1 MKKAILIFL
10 FMMGIF
16 SQTKANSPASTEE
29 QFRDSIFQ
37 VVNSKTNDTL
47 RSKILRGAFQQYIG
61 QKAALEYLDS
71 ALVLSKRKG
80 IHEEELYT
88 LFDYCRHYEYRGEAS
103 EMEQY
108 FLKLKEAAYRYKDY
122 SLYYTIWLGVLQ
134 IRCAQGD
141 TEYAI
146 MQAKEMQKEAIRIK
160 YESGVFVSLIALA
173 QALDFAEQYDEA
185 IANYKQALIVNPN
198 ANNYSLLLIH
208 QNLGGIYLAQK
219 KYTEAL
225 SELKQQQEV
234 LDKML
239 GEDPQAMNTLKSIFL
254 ETEIS
259 FGRVYAKTEDKTKLK
274 LHLTKAEKYYDKESF
289 FSYYIDYHA
298 LWGVYYKLTAE
309 WEKSFHEFD
318 LAISACQGA
327 EPFHENSI
335 LKMKAEAMMEA
346 GLHEEAANIYK
357 TAVLKGDSLNQDM
370 LQRHEE
376 VYQANYKIQK
386 ALLDKELMTKQYRW
400 IYVGASA
407 IILIL
412 LLLAIMRAFRIHLQL
427 RRSEEETRQ
436 ALKTIE
442 AADKMKEY
450 FLQNITYEIR
460 IPLNTVVG
468 FSELLS
474 AEQDLSEEEI
484 QEYSAAIKN
493 NSEKLLTLINNILD
507 LSRLEA
513 GMMRFNVQ
521 ECDAVQLC
529 QEVKMMVNMQTTMV
543 NPHFHT
549 ELEALSIQAD
559 SRWFLKL
566 LSSLLS
572 VPRLYTGEVCQ
583 VEYALTQE
591 DQYLKITVKGSPLY
605 QIWEDEQ
612 EQRIL
617 HDINRLYLEAFKGS
631 YQISEGEQKVVTI
644 TYPLS

>member
-1 MKKAILIFL
+1 
-10 FMMGIF
+10 MMGIF

-37 VVNSKTNDTL
+37 VVNFETNDTL

-71 ALVLSKRKG
+71 ALVLSKRKR

-88 LFDYCRHYEYRGEAS
+88 LLDYCRHYEYRGEAS

-427 RRSEEETRQ
+427 RRSEKETRQ

-493 NSEKLLTLINNILD
+493 NSEKLLALINNILD

>member
-1 MKKAILIFL
+1 MKKAIFILL
-10 FMMGIF
+10 FVWGILF
-16 SQTKANSPASTEE
+16 QIKAESSISMDK

-37 VVNSKTNDTL
+37 AAKSEPNDTL

-61 QKAALEYLDS
+61 QEAALEFLDS

-103 EMEQY
+103 EMEQH

-122 SLYYTIWLGVLQ
+122 SLYYTIWLAMLQ

-160 YESGVFVSLIALA
+160 YKSGVFVSLIALA

-185 IANYKQALIVNPN
+185 AANYKQALEENPT

-225 SELKQQQEV
+225 SELQQQQEV
-234 LDKML
+234 LNKML
-239 GEDPQAMNTLKSIFL
+239 KKDPQAINTLKSIFL
-254 ETEIS
+254 EMEVS
-259 FGRVYAKTEDKTKLK
+259 FGWVYAKTEDKAKLK
-274 LHLTKAEKYYDKESF
+274 LHLTRAEKYYDAESF

-298 LWGVYYKLTAE
+298 LWGTYHKL
-309 WEKSFHEFD
+309 EKDWDKCFHEFD

-412 LLLAIMRAFRIHLQL
+412 MLLAIMRAFRIHLQL

-493 NSEKLLTLINNILD
+493 NSEKLLALINNILD

-549 ELEALSIQAD
+549 ELEALSIQTD

-631 YQISEGEQKVVTI
+631 YQVSEGEQKVVTI

>member
-1 MKKAILIFL
+1 M
-10 FMMGIF
+10 
-16 SQTKANSPASTEE
+16 
-29 QFRDSIFQ
+29 
-37 VVNSKTNDTL
+37 
-47 RSKILRGAFQQYIG
+47 
-61 QKAALEYLDS
+61 
-71 ALVLSKRKG
+71 
-80 IHEEELYT
+80 
-88 LFDYCRHYEYRGEAS
+88 
-103 EMEQY
+103 
-108 FLKLKEAAYRYKDY
+108 
-122 SLYYTIWLGVLQ
+122 
-134 IRCAQGD
+134 
-141 TEYAI
+141 
-146 MQAKEMQKEAIRIK
+146 
-160 YESGVFVSLIALA
+160 
-173 QALDFAEQYDEA
+173 
-185 IANYKQALIVNPN
+185 
-198 ANNYSLLLIH
+198 LL
-208 QNLGGIYLAQK
+208 
-219 KYTEAL
+219 
-225 SELKQQQEV
+225 
-234 LDKML
+234 
-239 GEDPQAMNTLKSIFL
+239 
-254 ETEIS
+254 
-259 FGRVYAKTEDKTKLK
+259 
-274 LHLTKAEKYYDKESF
+274 
-289 FSYYIDYHA
+289 
-298 LWGVYYKLTAE
+298 
-309 WEKSFHEFD
+309 
-318 LAISACQGA
+318 
-327 EPFHENSI
+327 
-335 LKMKAEAMMEA
+335 
-346 GLHEEAANIYK
+346 
-357 TAVLKGDSLNQDM
+357 
-370 LQRHEE
+370 RHEE

-386 ALLDKELMTKQYRW
+386 ALLDKELLTKQYRW

-407 IILIL
+407 IILVL
-412 LLLAIMRAFRIHLQL
+412 MLLAIIRAFRIHKQL

-436 ALKTIE
+436 ALETIE

-474 AEQDLSEEEI
+474 AEQDLSEEEV

-493 NSEKLLTLINNILD
+493 NSEKLLALINNILD

-591 DQYLKITVKGSPLY
+591 GQYLKITVKGSPLY
-605 QIWEDEQ
+605 QVWEDEQ

-631 YQISEGEQKVVTI
+631 YQISEGEQKEVTI

>member
-1 MKKAILIFL
+1 MKKTTFILL
-10 FMMGIF
+10 FVVGILF
-16 SQTKANSPASTEE
+16 QIKAESPASVSK

-37 VVNSKTNDTL
+37 SINSETNDTL
-47 RSKILRGAFQQYIG
+47 RSKILREAFQQYIG
-61 QKAALEYLDS
+61 QETALEYLDS
-71 ALVLSKRKG
+71 ALALSKRKG
-80 IHEEELYT
+80 MHEEELYT
-88 LFDYCRHYEYRGEAS
+88 LFDYCRHYEYRGETPK
-103 EMEQY
+103 MERH
-108 FLKLKEAAYRYKDY
+108 FLKLKEAAYQYKNY
-122 SLYYTIWLGVLQ
+122 SLYYTIWLAILQ

-146 MQAKEMQKEAIRIK
+146 MQAKEMQKEANRIK
-160 YESGVFVSLIALA
+160 YKSGTFVSLIALA
-173 QALDFAEQYDEA
+173 QAQDFAEQYDEA
-185 IANYKQALIVNPN
+185 VANYKQALVVNPN

-208 QNLGGIYLAQK
+208 QNLGGIYLEQK

-225 SELKQQQEV
+225 SELEQQQEV
-234 LDKML
+234 LNKML
-239 GEDPQAMNTLKSIFL
+239 KEDPQSINTLKSIFL

-259 FGRVYAKTEDKTKLK
+259 FGRVYAKTEDKNNLK
-274 LHLTKAEKYYDKESF
+274 LHLTKAEKFYDKESF

-298 LWGVYYKLTAE
+298 LWGVYYKLIKD
-309 WEKSFHEFD
+309 WNKCFHEFN
-318 LAISACQGA
+318 LAISACRGA

-335 LKMKAEAMMEA
+335 LKMKAEAMLEA
-346 GLHEEAANIYK
+346 GQYEEAAGIYK

-412 LLLAIMRAFRIHLQL
+412 MLLAIIRALRIHRQL

-436 ALKTIE
+436 ALETIE

-474 AEQDLSEEEI
+474 AENDLSEEEI
-484 QEYSAAIKN
+484 QEYSVAIKN
-493 NSEKLLTLINNILD
+493 NSEKLLALINNILD

-521 ECDAVQLC
+521 EYDAIELC
-529 QEVKMMVNMQTTMV
+529 REVKMMVNMQTTMV

-549 ELEALSIQAD
+549 ELETLTIQAD
-559 SRWFLKL
+559 SRWFMKL
-566 LSSLLS
+566 LSSLLT
-572 VPRLYTGEVCQ
+572 VPRLYDGEICQ
-583 VEYALTQE
+583 VEYSLTREGQC
-591 DQYLKITVKGSPLY
+591 LRITVKGSPLY
-605 QIWEDEQ
+605 QVWEDEQ

-631 YQISEGEQKVVTI
+631 YQVSEEEKVVTI
-644 TYPLS
+644 TYPLG

>member
-1 MKKAILIFL
+1 
-10 FMMGIF
+10 MMGIF

-37 VVNSKTNDTL
+37 VVNFETNDTL

-71 ALVLSKRKG
+71 ALVLSKRKR

-208 QNLGGIYLAQK
+208 QAQK

-427 RRSEEETRQ
+427 RRSEKETRQ

-493 NSEKLLTLINNILD
+493 NSEKLLALINNILD

>member
-1 MKKAILIFL
+1 IINAK
-10 FMMGIF
+10 
-16 SQTKANSPASTEE
+16 N
-29 QFRDSIFQ
+29 RD
-37 VVNSKTNDTL
+37 
-47 RSKILRGAFQQYIG
+47 
-61 QKAALEYLDS
+61 
-71 ALVLSKRKG
+71 
-80 IHEEELYT
+80 
-88 LFDYCRHYEYRGEAS
+88 
-103 EMEQY
+103 
-108 FLKLKEAAYRYKDY
+108 KE
-122 SLYYTIWLGVLQ
+122 
-134 IRCAQGD
+134 
-141 TEYAI
+141 
-146 MQAKEMQKEAIRIK
+146 
-160 YESGVFVSLIALA
+160 
-173 QALDFAEQYDEA
+173 
-185 IANYKQALIVNPN
+185 N
-198 ANNYSLLLIH
+198 
-208 QNLGGIYLAQK
+208 
-219 KYTEAL
+219 
-225 SELKQQQEV
+225 LKQ
-234 LDKML
+234 
-239 GEDPQAMNTLKSIFL
+239 
-254 ETEIS
+254 
-259 FGRVYAKTEDKTKLK
+259 
-274 LHLTKAEKYYDKESF
+274 HLIRAGKYYDKESF

-298 LWGVYYKLTAE
+298 LWGIYYKL
-309 WEKSFHEFD
+309 EKDWDKCFYEFN
-318 LAISACQGA
+318 LAISACRGA
-327 EPFHENSI
+327 EPFHENGI
-335 LKMKAEAMMEA
+335 LKMKGEAMMEA
-346 GLHEEAANIYK
+346 GRHEEAANIYK
-357 TAVLKGDSLNQDM
+357 TAAQKGDSLNQDM

-400 IYVGASA
+400 IYVGASS

-412 LLLAIMRAFRIHLQL
+412 MLLAIMHAFRIHLQL

-436 ALKTIE
+436 ALETIE

-474 AEQDLSEEEI
+474 AEQDLSEEEV

-493 NSEKLLTLINNILD
+493 NSEKLLALINNILD

>member
-1 MKKAILIFL
+1 
-10 FMMGIF
+10 MMGIF

-37 VVNSKTNDTL
+37 VVNFETNDTL

-71 ALVLSKRKG
+71 ALVLSKRKR

-436 ALKTIE
+436 ALETIE

-474 AEQDLSEEEI
+474 AEQDLSEEEV

-493 NSEKLLTLINNILD
+493 NSEKLLALINNILD

>member
-1 MKKAILIFL
+1 
-10 FMMGIF
+10 MMGIF

-37 VVNSKTNDTL
+37 VVNFETNDTL

-71 ALVLSKRKG
+71 ALVLSKRKR

-427 RRSEEETRQ
+427 RRSEKETRQ

-493 NSEKLLTLINNILD
+493 NSEKLLALINNILD

-591 DQYLKITVKGSPLY
+591 DQYLKITVKGRPLY

>member
-1 MKKAILIFL
+1 
-10 FMMGIF
+10 MMGILL
-16 SQTKANSPASTEE
+16 QTKANSPTSTEE

-37 VVNSKTNDTL
+37 VINSETNDTL

-61 QKAALEYLDS
+61 QEAALEYLDS

-80 IHEEELYT
+80 MHEEELYT

-427 RRSEEETRQ
+427 RRSEKETRQ

-493 NSEKLLTLINNILD
+493 NSEKLLALINNILD

>member
-1 MKKAILIFL
+1 MKKAIFILL
-10 FMMGIF
+10 FVWGILF
-16 SQTKANSPASTEE
+16 QIKAESSISMDK

-37 VVNSKTNDTL
+37 AAKSEPNDTL

-61 QKAALEYLDS
+61 QEAALEFLDS

-103 EMEQY
+103 EMEQH

-122 SLYYTIWLGVLQ
+122 SLYYTIWLAMLQ

-160 YESGVFVSLIALA
+160 YKSGVFVSLIALA

-185 IANYKQALIVNPN
+185 AANYKQALEENPT

-225 SELKQQQEV
+225 SELQQQQEV
-234 LDKML
+234 LNKML
-239 GEDPQAMNTLKSIFL
+239 KKDPQAINTLKSIFL
-254 ETEIS
+254 EMEVS
-259 FGRVYAKTEDKTKLK
+259 FGWVYAKTEDKAKLK
-274 LHLTKAEKYYDKESF
+274 LHLTRAEKYYDAESF

-298 LWGVYYKLTAE
+298 LWGTYHKL
-309 WEKSFHEFD
+309 EKDWDKCFHEFD

-412 LLLAIMRAFRIHLQL
+412 MLLAIMRAFRIHLQL

-474 AEQDLSEEEI
+474 SEQDLPEEEI
-484 QEYSAAIKN
+484 QEYSVAIKN
-493 NSEKLLTLINNILD
+493 NSEKLLALINNILD

-559 SRWFLKL
+559 SRWFLNL

>member
-1 MKKAILIFL
+1 
-10 FMMGIF
+10 MMGIF

-37 VVNSKTNDTL
+37 VVNFETNDTL

-71 ALVLSKRKG
+71 ALVLSKRKR

-493 NSEKLLTLINNILD
+493 NSEKLLALINNILD

>member
-1 MKKAILIFL
+1 
-10 FMMGIF
+10 MMGIF

-37 VVNSKTNDTL
+37 VVNFETNDTL

-71 ALVLSKRKG
+71 ALVLSKRKR

-427 RRSEEETRQ
+427 RRSEKETRQ

-474 AEQDLSEEEI
+474 AEQDLSEEEV

-493 NSEKLLTLINNILD
+493 NSEKLLALINNILD

>member
-1 MKKAILIFL
+1 
-10 FMMGIF
+10 MMGIF

-37 VVNSKTNDTL
+37 VVNFETNDTL

-61 QKAALEYLDS
+61 QKAALYLDS
-71 ALVLSKRKG
+71 ALVLSKRKR

-427 RRSEEETRQ
+427 RRSEKETRQ

-493 NSEKLLTLINNILD
+493 NSEKLLALINNILD

>member
-1 MKKAILIFL
+1 
-10 FMMGIF
+10 MMGIF

-37 VVNSKTNDTL
+37 VVNFETNDTL

-71 ALVLSKRKG
+71 ALVLSKRKR

-493 NSEKLLTLINNILD
+493 NSEKLLALINNILD

-631 YQISEGEQKVVTI
+631 YQVSEGEQKVVTI

>member
-1 MKKAILIFL
+1 
-10 FMMGIF
+10 MMGIF

-37 VVNSKTNDTL
+37 VVNFETNDTL

-71 ALVLSKRKG
+71 ALVLSKRKR

-412 LLLAIMRAFRIHLQL
+412 SLLAIMRAFRIHLQL
-427 RRSEEETRQ
+427 RRSEKETRQ

-493 NSEKLLTLINNILD
+493 NSEKLLALINNILD

-572 VPRLYTGEVCQ
+572 VPRLYAGEVCQ

-631 YQISEGEQKVVTI
+631 YQVSEGEQKVVTI

>member
-1 MKKAILIFL
+1 
-10 FMMGIF
+10 MMGIF

-37 VVNSKTNDTL
+37 VVNFETNDTL

-71 ALVLSKRKG
+71 ALVLSKRKR

-427 RRSEEETRQ
+427 RRSEKETRQ

-493 NSEKLLTLINNILD
+493 NSEKLLALINNILD

>member
-1 MKKAILIFL
+1 
-10 FMMGIF
+10 MMGIF

-71 ALVLSKRKG
+71 ALVLSKRKR

-122 SLYYTIWLGVLQ
+122 SLYYTIWLSVLQ

-234 LDKML
+234 LNKML
-239 GEDPQAMNTLKSIFL
+239 KEDPQAINTLKSIFL
-254 ETEIS
+254 EMEVS
-259 FGRVYAKTEDKTKLK
+259 FGWVYAKIEDKAKLK
-274 LHLTKAEKYYDKESF
+274 LHLTRAEKYYDEESF

-298 LWGVYYKLTAE
+298 LWGTYHKL
-309 WEKSFHEFD
+309 EKDWDKCFHEFN

-412 LLLAIMRAFRIHLQL
+412 MLLAIMRAFRIHLQL

-474 AEQDLSEEEI
+474 SEQDLPEEEI
-484 QEYSAAIKN
+484 QEYSVAIKN
-493 NSEKLLTLINNILD
+493 NSEKLLALINNILD

-521 ECDAVQLC
+521 ECVQYNFAR
-529 QEVKMMVNMQTTMV
+529 K
-543 NPHFHT
+543 
-549 ELEALSIQAD
+549 
-559 SRWFLKL
+559 
-566 LSSLLS
+566 
-572 VPRLYTGEVCQ
+572 
-583 VEYALTQE
+583 
-591 DQYLKITVKGSPLY
+591 
-605 QIWEDEQ
+605 
-612 EQRIL
+612 
-617 HDINRLYLEAFKGS
+617 
-631 YQISEGEQKVVTI
+631 
-644 TYPLS
+644 

>member
-1 MKKAILIFL
+1 MKKTTFILL
-10 FMMGIF
+10 FVVGILF
-16 SQTKANSPASTEE
+16 QIKAESPASVSK

-37 VVNSKTNDTL
+37 SINSETNDTL
-47 RSKILRGAFQQYIG
+47 RSKILREAFQQYIG
-61 QKAALEYLDS
+61 QETALEYLDS
-71 ALVLSKRKG
+71 ALALSKRKG
-80 IHEEELYT
+80 MHEEELYT
-88 LFDYCRHYEYRGEAS
+88 LFDYCRHYEYRGETPK
-103 EMEQY
+103 MERH
-108 FLKLKEAAYRYKDY
+108 FLKLKEAAYQYKNY
-122 SLYYTIWLGVLQ
+122 SLYYTIWLAILQ

-146 MQAKEMQKEAIRIK
+146 MQAKEMQKEANRIK
-160 YESGVFVSLIALA
+160 YKSGTFVSLIALA
-173 QALDFAEQYDEA
+173 QAQDFAEQYDEA
-185 IANYKQALIVNPN
+185 VANYKQALVVNPN

-208 QNLGGIYLAQK
+208 QNLGGIYLEQK

-225 SELKQQQEV
+225 SELEQQQEV
-234 LDKML
+234 LNKML
-239 GEDPQAMNTLKSIFL
+239 KEDPQSINTLKSIFL

-259 FGRVYAKTEDKTKLK
+259 FGRVYAKTEDKNNLK

-298 LWGVYYKLTAE
+298 LWGVYYKLIKD
-309 WEKSFHEFD
+309 WNKCFHEFN
-318 LAISACQGA
+318 LAISACRGA

-335 LKMKAEAMMEA
+335 LKMKAEAMLEA
-346 GLHEEAANIYK
+346 GQYEEAAGIYK

-412 LLLAIMRAFRIHLQL
+412 MLLAIIRALRIHRQL

-436 ALKTIE
+436 ALETIE

-474 AEQDLSEEEI
+474 AENDLSEEEI
-484 QEYSAAIKN
+484 QEYSVAIKN
-493 NSEKLLTLINNILD
+493 NSEKLLALINNILD

-521 ECDAVQLC
+521 EYDAIELC
-529 QEVKMMVNMQTTMV
+529 REVKMMVNMQTTMV

-549 ELEALSIQAD
+549 ELETLTIQAD
-559 SRWFLKL
+559 SRWFMKL
-566 LSSLLS
+566 LSSLLT
-572 VPRLYTGEVCQ
+572 VPRLYDGEICQ
-583 VEYALTQE
+583 VEYSLTREGQC
-591 DQYLKITVKGSPLY
+591 LRITVKGSPLY
-605 QIWEDEQ
+605 QVWEDEQ

-631 YQISEGEQKVVTI
+631 YQVSEEEKVVTI
-644 TYPLS
+644 TYPLG

>member
-37 VVNSKTNDTL
+37 VVNFETNDTL

-71 ALVLSKRKG
+71 ALVLSKRKR

-493 NSEKLLTLINNILD
+493 NSEKLLALINNILD

-631 YQISEGEQKVVTI
+631 YQVSEGEQKVVTI

>member
-1 MKKAILIFL
+1 
-10 FMMGIF
+10 
-16 SQTKANSPASTEE
+16 
-29 QFRDSIFQ
+29 
-37 VVNSKTNDTL
+37 
-47 RSKILRGAFQQYIG
+47 
-61 QKAALEYLDS
+61 
-71 ALVLSKRKG
+71 
-80 IHEEELYT
+80 
-88 LFDYCRHYEYRGEAS
+88 
-103 EMEQY
+103 
-108 FLKLKEAAYRYKDY
+108 
-122 SLYYTIWLGVLQ
+122 
-134 IRCAQGD
+134 
-141 TEYAI
+141 
-146 MQAKEMQKEAIRIK
+146 
-160 YESGVFVSLIALA
+160 
-173 QALDFAEQYDEA
+173 
-185 IANYKQALIVNPN
+185 
-198 ANNYSLLLIH
+198 
-208 QNLGGIYLAQK
+208 
-219 KYTEAL
+219 
-225 SELKQQQEV
+225 
-234 LDKML
+234 
-239 GEDPQAMNTLKSIFL
+239 
-254 ETEIS
+254 
-259 FGRVYAKTEDKTKLK
+259 
-274 LHLTKAEKYYDKESF
+274 
-289 FSYYIDYHA
+289 
-298 LWGVYYKLTAE
+298 
-309 WEKSFHEFD
+309 
-318 LAISACQGA
+318 
-327 EPFHENSI
+327 
-335 LKMKAEAMMEA
+335 
-346 GLHEEAANIYK
+346 
-357 TAVLKGDSLNQDM
+357 
-370 LQRHEE
+370 
-376 VYQANYKIQK
+376 
-386 ALLDKELMTKQYRW
+386 MTKQYRW

-427 RRSEEETRQ
+427 RRSEKETRQ

-493 NSEKLLTLINNILD
+493 NSEKLLALINNILD

>member
-1 MKKAILIFL
+1 
-10 FMMGIF
+10 MMGIF

-37 VVNSKTNDTL
+37 VVNFETNDTL

-71 ALVLSKRKG
+71 ALVLSKRKR

-327 EPFHENSI
+327 
-335 LKMKAEAMMEA
+335 
-346 GLHEEAANIYK
+346 
-357 TAVLKGDSLNQDM
+357 
-370 LQRHEE
+370 
-376 VYQANYKIQK
+376 
-386 ALLDKELMTKQYRW
+386 
-400 IYVGASA
+400 
-407 IILIL
+407 
-412 LLLAIMRAFRIHLQL
+412 
-427 RRSEEETRQ
+427 
-436 ALKTIE
+436 
-442 AADKMKEY
+442 
-450 FLQNITYEIR
+450 
-460 IPLNTVVG
+460 
-468 FSELLS
+468 
-474 AEQDLSEEEI
+474 
-484 QEYSAAIKN
+484 
-493 NSEKLLTLINNILD
+493 
-507 LSRLEA
+507 
-513 GMMRFNVQ
+513 
-521 ECDAVQLC
+521 
-529 QEVKMMVNMQTTMV
+529 
-543 NPHFHT
+543 
-549 ELEALSIQAD
+549 
-559 SRWFLKL
+559 
-566 LSSLLS
+566 
-572 VPRLYTGEVCQ
+572 
-583 VEYALTQE
+583 
-591 DQYLKITVKGSPLY
+591 
-605 QIWEDEQ
+605 
-612 EQRIL
+612 
-617 HDINRLYLEAFKGS
+617 
-631 YQISEGEQKVVTI
+631 
-644 TYPLS
+644 

>member
-1 MKKAILIFL
+1 
-10 FMMGIF
+10 MMGIF

-37 VVNSKTNDTL
+37 VVNFETNDTL

-71 ALVLSKRKG
+71 ALVLSKRKR

-234 LDKML
+234 LDKMQ

-493 NSEKLLTLINNILD
+493 NSEKLLALINNILD

-631 YQISEGEQKVVTI
+631 YQVSEGEQKVVTI

>member
-1 MKKAILIFL
+1 
-10 FMMGIF
+10 MMGIF

-37 VVNSKTNDTL
+37 VVNFETNDTL

-71 ALVLSKRKG
+71 ALVLSKRKR

-357 TAVLKGDSLNQDM
+357 TAVLKEDSLNQDM

-427 RRSEEETRQ
+427 RRSEKETRQ

-493 NSEKLLTLINNILD
+493 NSEKLLALINNILD

>member
-1 MKKAILIFL
+1 
-10 FMMGIF
+10 MMGIF

-37 VVNSKTNDTL
+37 VVNFETNDTL

-71 ALVLSKRKG
+71 ALVLSKRKR

-474 AEQDLSEEEI
+474 SEQDLPEEEI
-484 QEYSAAIKN
+484 QEYSVAIKN
-493 NSEKLLTLINNILD
+493 NSEKLLALINNILD

-513 GMMRFNVQ
+513 GMMRFSVQ

-605 QIWEDEQ
+605 QIWKDEQ

-631 YQISEGEQKVVTI
+631 YQVSEGEQKVVTI

>member
-1 MKKAILIFL
+1 
-10 FMMGIF
+10 MMGIF

-37 VVNSKTNDTL
+37 VVNFETNDTL

-71 ALVLSKRKG
+71 ALVLSKRKR

-427 RRSEEETRQ
+427 RRSEKETRQ

-493 NSEKLLTLINNILD
+493 NSEKLLALINNILD

-591 DQYLKITVKGSPLY
+591 DQYLEITVKGSPLY

>member
-1 MKKAILIFL
+1 MVGILSQAKAH
-10 FMMGIF
+10 
-16 SQTKANSPASTEE
+16 SPASADE
-29 QFRDSIFQ
+29 QFRDSVFQ
-37 VVNSKTNDTL
+37 AVKSETNDTL
-47 RSKILRGAFQQYIG
+47 RSRILRRAFQQYIG
-61 QKAALEYLDS
+61 QEKAIEYLDS
-71 ALVLSKRKG
+71 ALVLSKRKK
-80 IHEEELYT
+80 IQEEELYT
-88 LFDYCRHYEYRGEAS
+88 LFDYCRHYEFCADIRN
-103 EMEQY
+103 MEQY
-108 FLKLKEAAYRYKDY
+108 FLKLKEASYQYKDY
-122 SLYYTIWLGVLQ
+122 SLYYTIWLGILQ

-146 MQAKEMQKEAIRIK
+146 MQAQEMKKEALRIN

-173 QALDFAEQYDEA
+173 QSLDFAEQYDKA
-185 IANYKQALIVNPN
+185 IAVYKQTLEENPD
-198 ANNYSLLLIH
+198 ANDYSLLLIH
-208 QNLGGIYLAQK
+208 KSLAKIFLAQK
-219 KYTEAL
+219 NYTEAL
-225 SELKQQQEV
+225 KELEQQQKVQEKIV
-234 LDKML
+234 A
-239 GEDPQAMNTLKSIFL
+239 EDPQTINTLKSSFL
-254 ETEIS
+254 EIEIT
-259 FGRVYAKTEDKTKLK
+259 FGMIYAKTEDKENLR
-274 LHLTKAEKYYDKESF
+274 LHLERAGKYYDKESF

-298 LWGVYYKLTAE
+298 LWGMYYKLTKE
-309 WEKSFHEFD
+309 WDKCFHEFNH
-318 LAISACQGA
+318 AISAFRGA

-335 LKMKAEAMMEA
+335 LKMKAEALLEA
-346 GLHEEAANIYK
+346 NKYEEAASIYK
-357 TAVLKGDSLNQDM
+357 TTVLKGDSLNKDM

-386 ALLDKELMTKQYRW
+386 ALLEKEVMKKQSRW
-400 IYVGASA
+400 IYVGASTA
-407 IILIL
+407 ILIL
-412 LLLAIMRAFRIHLQL
+412 LLLAILRAFLIRRQL
-427 RRSEEETRQ
+427 RHSEEETRQ

-493 NSEKLLTLINNILD
+493 NSEKLLALINNILD

-543 NPHFHT
+543 NPHFYT
-549 ELEALSIQAD
+549 ELETLPIQAD

-572 VPRLYTGEVCQ
+572 VPRLYAGEVCQ
-583 VEYALTQE
+583 VNYALTQE
-591 DQYLKITVKGSPLY
+591 AQYLKITVKGSPLY
-605 QIWEDEQ
+605 HIWEDEQ

-631 YQISEGEQKVVTI
+631 YQVSEGEQKEVTI

>member
-1 MKKAILIFL
+1 MKKATFILL
-10 FMMGIF
+10 FVMGTLFQI
-16 SQTKANSPASTEE
+16 KAESPSSTER

-37 VVNSKTNDTL
+37 VVNSEANDTL

-61 QKAALEYLDS
+61 QKTALEYLDS

-80 IHEEELYT
+80 MHEEELYT
-88 LFDYCRHYEYRGEAS
+88 LFDYCRHYEYRGEPS
-103 EMEQY
+103 NMERY
-108 FLKLKEAAYRYKDY
+108 FLILKESSYQYKDY
-122 SLYYTIWLGVLQ
+122 SLYYTIWLGMLQ

-185 IANYKQALIVNPN
+185 IANYKQALIINPN

-225 SELKQQQEV
+225 SELEQQQEV
-234 LDKML
+234 LNKML
-239 GEDPQAMNTLKSIFL
+239 KEDPQAISTLKSIFL

-259 FGRVYAKTEDKTKLK
+259 FGRVYAKTENKANLK
-274 LHLTKAEKYYDKESF
+274 LHLTRAEKYYDKESF

-309 WEKSFHEFD
+309 WEKCFHEFD

-335 LKMKAEAMMEA
+335 LKMKAEAMLEA
-346 GLHEEAANIYK
+346 GRYEEAANIYK
-357 TAVLKGDSLNQDM
+357 TAALKGDSLNQDM
-370 LQRHEE
+370 LLRHEE

-386 ALLDKELMTKQYRW
+386 ALLDRELLTKQYRW

-407 IILIL
+407 IILVL
-412 LLLAIMRAFRIHLQL
+412 MLLAIIRAFRIHKQL

-436 ALKTIE
+436 ALETIE

-474 AEQDLSEEEI
+474 AEQDLSEEEV

-493 NSEKLLTLINNILD
+493 NSEKLLALINNILD

-583 VEYALTQE
+583 VEYALTRE
-591 DQYLKITVKGSPLY
+591 GQYLKITVKGSPLY
-605 QIWEDEQ
+605 QVWEDEQ

-631 YQISEGEQKVVTI
+631 YQISEGEQKEVTI

>member
-1 MKKAILIFL
+1 
-10 FMMGIF
+10 MMGIF

-37 VVNSKTNDTL
+37 VVNFETNDTL

-71 ALVLSKRKG
+71 ALVLSKRKR

-412 LLLAIMRAFRIHLQL
+412 MLLAIMRAFRIHLQL

-474 AEQDLSEEEI
+474 SEQDLPEEEI
-484 QEYSAAIKN
+484 QEYSVAIKN
-493 NSEKLLTLINNILD
+493 NSEKLLALINNILD

-631 YQISEGEQKVVTI
+631 YQVSEGEQKVVTI

>member
-1 MKKAILIFL
+1 
-10 FMMGIF
+10 MMGIF

-37 VVNSKTNDTL
+37 VVNFETNDTL

-71 ALVLSKRKG
+71 ALVLSKRKR

-427 RRSEEETRQ
+427 RRSEKETRQ

-474 AEQDLSEEEI
+474 SEQDLPEEEI
-484 QEYSAAIKN
+484 QEYSVAIKN
-493 NSEKLLTLINNILD
+493 NSEKLLALINNILD

-572 VPRLYTGEVCQ
+572 VPRLYAGEVCQ

-631 YQISEGEQKVVTI
+631 YQVSEGEQKVVTI